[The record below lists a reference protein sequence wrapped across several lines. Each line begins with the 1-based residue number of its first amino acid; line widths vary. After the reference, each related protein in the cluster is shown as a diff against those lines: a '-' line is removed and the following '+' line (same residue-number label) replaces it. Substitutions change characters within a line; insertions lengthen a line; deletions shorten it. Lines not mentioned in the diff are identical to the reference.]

1 MTARRVNLSTK
12 DKEKFKRFLRTLERK
27 TWREVLDLID
37 VEYQSLI
44 GSDQKK
50 YCARLIKLAS
60 YLRYPTKQMP
70 KQCRPLLLTMVRL
83 PDLLIEKLQE
93 TFHDPE
99 SSQN

>member
-1 MTARRVNLSTK
+1 MPPKRVKLSTK

-27 TWREVLDLID
+27 TWREVLVLVDA
-37 VEYQSLI
+37 EYQSLV

-70 KQCRPLLLTMVRL
+70 KEYRPLLLTMVRL
-83 PDLLIEKLQE
+83 PDLLTEKLAE
-93 TFHDPE
+93 TVHDPE
-99 SSQN
+99 SSQD

>member
-1 MTARRVNLSTK
+1 MPPRRVKLSK
-12 DKEKFKRFLRTLERK
+12 DKEKFNRFLRTLERK

-70 KQCRPLLLTMVRL
+70 KQYRPLLLTMVRL
-83 PDLLIEKLQE
+83 PDLLTEKLEE

-99 SSQN
+99 SSQD

>member
-60 YLRYPTKQMP
+60 YLRYPTEQMP
-70 KQCRPLLLTMVRL
+70 KEYRPLLLTMVRL
-83 PDLLIEKLQE
+83 PDLLTEKLAE
-93 TFHDPE
+93 TFHSPE
-99 SSQN
+99 SAED